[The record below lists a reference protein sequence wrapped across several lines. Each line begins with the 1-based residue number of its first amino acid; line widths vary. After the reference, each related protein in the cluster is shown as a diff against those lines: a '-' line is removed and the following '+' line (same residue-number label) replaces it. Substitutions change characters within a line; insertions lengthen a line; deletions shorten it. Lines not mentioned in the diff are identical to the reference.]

1 MTLKGWRA
9 RSESCSIFWKSEIQR
24 EKILRDFQKRTTNPH
39 FLLQYSRK
47 WLDKLKN
54 YMLDIS
60 MWDEMH
66 IDARFCALFPSKWVF
81 VFTGFFQ
88 LLMRFP
94 VAFFIQSPNGYHRWN
109 PRRILNNPRG
119 EGVLFQKIFRKF
131 CMMPLTISCVFLVHP
146 KFGHCLVQ
154 SPKCADLVH

>member
-1 MTLKGWRA
+1 MTLKGWSA

-24 EKILRDFQKRTTNPH
+24 EKILKDFQKRTTNPH

-66 IDARFCALFPSKWVF
+66 IDARLCALFPSKWVF

-88 LLMRFP
+88 LQMRFP

-119 EGVLFQKIFRKF
+119 GGTFSKNFSKILHDALRVK
-131 CMMPLTISCVFLVHP
+131 S
-146 KFGHCLVQ
+146 
-154 SPKCADLVH
+154 